1 MQRKQTEP
9 SGPLGGKMR
18 VRAAL
23 WLSLGLCSSLA
34 AQQTVVVAARTKAAP
49 FPATFSLAPSPNR
62 VLVGAGLPAEF
73 GLSEA
78 TLGLATSTA
87 FYGVPPAPASV
98 CTQPLPL
105 LVAAPEKT
113 YAFDHLQLN
122 AAAIKAAFSHD
133 NLVKMAQ
140 NFKPGQPL
148 PDAPSYVPLTK
159 QQKFDL
165 FLRQSHSFDT
175 VSGAMFDSLIAQA
188 TGAYPTFGGGMGG
201 YGKRL
206 AASMAGAEGAAF
218 FGTFLFPTLLHQ
230 DPRYFRSQDSG
241 ISNRLAYAASRVII
255 GRSDDG
261 RNVINTSL
269 IFSEFAQAALSNA
282 YIPYR
287 NESVS
292 GTIQNALFSLGSVA
306 QARILTEFWPD
317 IKAFV
322 THHEPAPIHR
332 LQDKWNNGP
341 LGQWSAQ

>member
-1 MQRKQTEP
+1 MKI
-9 SGPLGGKMR
+9 
-18 VRAAL
+18 RAVV

-34 AQQTVVVAARTKAAP
+34 AQQTVVIAARKNAAP
-49 FPATFSLAPSPNR
+49 FPATLSLAPSPKT
-62 VLVGAGLPAEF
+62 ASPAAAALPVAF
-73 GLSEA
+73 DLSGA

-87 FYGVPPAPASV
+87 VYGVPVPAAV
-98 CTQPLPL
+98 CTEPLPRV
-105 LVAAPEKT
+105 VAATEKT

-122 AAAIKAAFSHD
+122 AAAIKGAFSHD
-133 NLVKMAQ
+133 NLVKMAN

-148 PDAPSYVPLTK
+148 PDAPSYVPLTR

-206 AASMAGAEGAAF
+206 AASMAGAEAAAF
-218 FGTFLFPTLLHQ
+218 FSRFLFPTLLHQ
-230 DPRYFRSQDSG
+230 DPRYFRSQDTG

-269 IFSEFAQAALSNA
+269 ILSEFAQAALSNA

-292 GTIQNALFSLGSVA
+292 GTVQNALFSLGSVA

-322 THHEPAPIHR
+322 THHEPDRVHHW
-332 LQDKWNNGP
+332 QDKWNNSP
-341 LGQWSAQ
+341 LGQFAQN

>member
-1 MQRKQTEP
+1 
-9 SGPLGGKMR
+9 MR

-23 WLSLGLCSSLA
+23 WLSLALCSSLA

-49 FPATFSLAPSPNR
+49 FPATFSLASSPNAAS
-62 VLVGAGLPAEF
+62 VVEGALPAELD
-73 GLSEA
+73 LSEA
-78 TLGLATSTA
+78 TLGLAPGPPV
-87 FYGVPPAPASV
+87 YGVPPAPAAV
-98 CTQPLPL
+98 CMQSLPR
-105 LVAAPEKT
+105 VVGAPETT

-122 AAAIKAAFSHD
+122 AAAIKGAFSHD
-133 NLVKMAQ
+133 NLVKMAR

-188 TGAYPTFGGGMGG
+188 TGAYPTFGGGIGG

-206 AASMAGAEGAAF
+206 AASMAGAESAAF
-218 FGTFLFPTLLHQ
+218 FGSFVFPAMLHQ
-230 DPRYFRSQDSG
+230 DPRYFRSQDTG

-255 GRSDDG
+255 GRSDSG
-261 RNVINTSL
+261 HAVINTSL
-269 IFSEFAQAALSNA
+269 ILSEFVQAAVSNA

-292 GTIQNALFSLGSVA
+292 GTIENAVFSLGSVA
-306 QARILTEFWPD
+306 QARILDEFWPD

-322 THHEPAPIHR
+322 SHHEPAPVHR
-332 LQDKWNNGP
+332 WQDKWNNGP
-341 LGQWSAQ
+341 LGQWSRQ

>member
-1 MQRKQTEP
+1 MN
-9 SGPLGGKMR
+9 
-18 VRAAL
+18 VRAVVC
-23 WLSLGLCSSLA
+23 LSLGLCSFVA
-34 AQQTVVVAARTKAAP
+34 AQQTLVIAGRTNAAP
-49 FPATFSLAPSPNR
+49 FPAAFALLPQPKPAPVFEASVSPE
-62 VLVGAGLPAEF
+62 VELSSATVGMPTGVAVYQAGLPHVSA
-73 GLSEA
+73 A
-78 TLGLATSTA
+78 
-87 FYGVPPAPASV
+87 V
-98 CTQPLPL
+98 CTQTLPPVL
-105 LVAAPEKT
+105 AAPEKS
-113 YAFDHLQLN
+113 YAFDHLQFN
-122 AAAIKAAFSHD
+122 AAAIKGAFSHD

-188 TGAYPTFGGGMGG
+188 TGAYPTFGGGIGG
-201 YGKRL
+201 YGRRL

-218 FGTFLFPTLLHQ
+218 FGTYLFPTLLHQ
-230 DPRYFRSQDSG
+230 DPRYFRSQDTG
-241 ISNRLAYAASRVII
+241 ITNRLAYAASRVII
-255 GRSDDG
+255 GRSDQG
-261 RNVINTSL
+261 HSVINTSL

-317 IKAFV
+317 IKAFLS
-322 THHEPAPIHR
+322 HHEPAKMHR
-332 LQDKWNNGP
+332 LEDKWRNSA
-341 LGQWSAQ
+341 LGQFSQK